1 MSHRAE
7 SFYSHGG
14 DEEGEM
20 MMTPIGSES
29 PKKKKLNQSDIGEV
43 FNQMSKAI
51 KNCIGSGFSGSV
63 VGLED
68 LCLST
73 LYC

>member
-1 MSHRAE
+1 
-7 SFYSHGG
+7 
-14 DEEGEM
+14 M

-29 PKKKKLNQSDIGEV
+29 PKKKNLNQSDIGEV